1 MPRTA
6 LVKQNSEYTF
16 KYNMGIGRHGW
27 LRLTPAYSVKLVNEI
42 LRIYNDNSLKV
53 FDPFSG
59 TGTTGIVAS
68 SKGHKSILNEIN
80 PFLVWIANQKIKN
93 YTDIERQKI
102 MAVFINIIKNIDCYI
117 NKDNWYPDIFNI
129 DRWWNKDTLT
139 ILAAIRGSI
148 VESIGEPELF
158 NEYNLIWIAFCKIII
173 ETSSASFNHISMSFK
188 SEPIKYKKEYIINQ
202 FLRIMD
208 YIIESTKDNIIGQ
221 VSIINS
227 DSRTMEGIDDVDIV
241 ITSPPYP
248 NRISYIRELRPY
260 MYWLKFIESTTDSS
274 DIDWKCI
281 GGTWG
286 AATSKLLTWKPET
299 IIDFKNL
306 QDTVKLIEK
315 TNEKNSKLLSIY
327 VYKYFYDMA
336 NHINKLYKVLNHT
349 ADIYYIIG
357 NSTFF
362 NVNVDS
368 DDLYRKM
375 FEMAGFSNISS
386 KIIRKRNCNKKLYEY
401 CIMANKNGGTAH
413 DNIFYAPVYKAERKP
428 ATQAWLP
435 FG

>member
-1 MPRTA
+1 MPKTTQI
-6 LVKQNSEYTF
+6 KQNSVYTF
-16 KYNMGIGRHGW
+16 KYNMAMGRHGW

-42 LRIYNDNSLKV
+42 LKGYDCNNLNV

-68 SKGHKSILNEIN
+68 KKGHKSILNEIN
-80 PFLVWIANQKIKN
+80 PFLVWIANLKIKN
-93 YTDIERQKI
+93 YTDIERQKV
-102 MAVFINIIKNIDCYI
+102 MAMFVNIVGNINKYI
-117 NKDNWYPDIFNI
+117 NEENWCPDIFKI
-129 DRWWNKDTLT
+129 DKWWNRNTLI
-139 ILAAIRGSI
+139 ILSAIRASI
-148 VESIGEPELF
+148 VDNIGEPKLS

-173 ETSSASFNHISMSFK
+173 ETSSASFNHVSMSFK
-188 SEPIKYKKEYIINQ
+188 SEPIEYEKEYIINH
-202 FLRIMD
+202 FIKIMD
-208 YIIESTKDNIIGQ
+208 YIVDSTKENINGQ
-221 VSIINS
+221 VSIVNS
-227 DSRTMEGIDDVDIV
+227 DSRTMKGIYDVDIV

-260 MYWLKFIESTTDSS
+260 MYWLKFIENTKDSS

-299 IIDFKNL
+299 IIDFKDL
-306 QDTVKLIEK
+306 QITVELIEK

-327 VYKYFYDMA
+327 VYKYFYDMFD
-336 NHINKLYKVLNHT
+336 HICNLYKLLNNN
-349 ADIYYIIG
+349 ADIYYIVG

-362 NVNVDS
+362 NINVDS
-368 DDLYRKM
+368 DNLYKKM
-375 FEMAGFSNISS
+375 FEKAGFTNISS
-386 KIIRKRNCNKKLYEY
+386 QIIRKRNCNKRLFEY

-413 DNIFYAPVYKAERKP
+413 NRSVYASP